1 MFTELFAEGLGT
13 FFFLGVILASG
24 GHVLTIAIGLAAAV
38 YLVSKFSAAHLNPAV
53 SIMMLAKGD
62 VSASKCM
69 SYILAQV
76 IGGLFALVWFQN
88 ANVSVITSK

>member
-13 FFFLGVILASG
+13 FFFLGVILSSG
-24 GHVLTIAIGLAAAV
+24 GNVLTIAIGLAAAV

-62 VSASKCM
+62 IDTPKCIA
-69 SYILAQV
+69 YILAQI
-76 IGGLFALVWFQN
+76 IGGLFALMWHKN
-88 ANVSVITSK
+88 AVAAIKA